1 VLNATETYLDSL
13 IAGDTAALLA
23 GFAGAPEIDDPTA
36 GWVCGEAN
44 LKRFVAER
52 RVWLTEREA
61 RVEPVRTTVADGR
74 TVFEAFLH
82 LQLPEGRE
90 YPLPVGVVGVDA
102 DGGKLSAIR
111 VYHSFWPLENGHRGR
126 RAILQRDPAPH
137 LSDVIAVYQRAIAT
151 GNIDGAVATFECD
164 GYFREPAGGE
174 YFYQGTERLRHFMT
188 ILLTGGGVPLEHC
201 TVTDDGVAAAI
212 EFNVVKLGPHVVV
225 PQAGLVVYERG
236 ASGKLSA
243 ARVYDDVN
251 TAGMFTTID
260 SPDES
265 LG

>member
-1 VLNATETYLDSL
+1 MNPTEMYLENL

-23 GFAGAPEIDDPTA
+23 GFAGAPEIDDPTG
-36 GWVCGEAN
+36 GWVRGEAN
-44 LKRFVAER
+44 LERFIAER
-52 RVWLTEREA
+52 RAWLTDREA
-61 RVEPVRTTVADGR
+61 RIEPVRTTVADGR

-90 YPLPVGVVGVDA
+90 YPLPIGVVGVDA
-102 DGGKLSAIR
+102 NEGKVTALR

-126 RAILQRDPAPH
+126 RALLPRDPAPH
-137 LSDVIAVYQRAIAT
+137 LSDVIAVYQRAIAA
-151 GNIDGAVATFECD
+151 GDIEAAVATFEAD

-188 ILLTGGGVPLEHC
+188 MLLTGGGVPLEHC
-201 TVTDDGVAAAI
+201 TVTDDGVAIAI
-212 EFNVVKLGPHVVV
+212 EFNVVKFGPQVVV

-236 ASGKLSA
+236 QSGKLSA

-251 TAGMFTTID
+251 TEGMFTTIESPAD
-260 SPDES
+260 SLS
-265 LG
+265 